1 MLTESLAIA
10 LMGVS
15 YIAVVLQA
23 RSSSQRAVIASQNQL
38 ISVQSQ
44 RISGEQRRAQA
55 YARLYE
61 HDATEISRL
70 KYNLAECHAS
80 YAGILHERNELA
92 RRIRESGGSV

>member
-1 MLTESLAIA
+1 MLTEALGIA
-10 LMGVS
+10 LTGVS

-23 RSSSQRAVIASQNQL
+23 RSSSQRAVIESQNRL
-38 ISVQSQ
+38 IAVQSQ
-44 RISGEQRRAQA
+44 RIAGEQRRAQA

-70 KYNLAECHAS
+70 KYNLAECHSA
-80 YAGILHERNELA
+80 YATMLHERNELA